1 MHSTAARSC
10 FSRSVL
16 HSLLWCEPK
25 HWGQGLLGCPGS
37 GGESLLCGLC
47 EGRSNPGSLTKPH
60 SCCFFRDVD
69 SQASR
74 FLSLTFSPSI
84 RRTTLGTLAMSPA
97 PPNQRCQQL
106 CCWFGSPLRSSKWFQ
121 IHWATL
127 SISFMSWQG
136 YHVITQLCCC
146 CSISG
151 NWLK

>member
-60 SCCFFRDVD
+60 SWCFFRDVD

-97 PPNQRCQQL
+97 PPKPEVPAALLLVWFSTYIIEVIPDPTGQHSAFHL
-106 CCWFGSPLRSSKWFQ
+106 CLGKVTMLLLNCAA
-121 IHWATL
+121 AT
-127 SISFMSWQG
+127 Q
-136 YHVITQLCCC
+136 
-146 CSISG
+146 
-151 NWLK
+151 